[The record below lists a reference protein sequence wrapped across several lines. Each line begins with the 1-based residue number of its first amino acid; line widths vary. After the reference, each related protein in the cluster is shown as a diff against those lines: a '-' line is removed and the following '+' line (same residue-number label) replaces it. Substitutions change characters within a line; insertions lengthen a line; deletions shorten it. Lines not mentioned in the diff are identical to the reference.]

1 MQQIKTFLGVLMTC
15 TALLDGTAFAQDA
28 AHEVH
33 TQPLSEGSA
42 PPPPDNVLRPYDK
55 HDLDEAARQSRVVR
69 NALIGTSAGFA
80 VGAIIAGIGASQCTS
95 FTRPNGTN
103 DIDCNNAGDV
113 LVPLGGVILGLNAVG
128 MLTTGIMLGVRNK
141 HKRDIE
147 RDIRRRYHARR
158 LHFDEKSGGLVF

>member
-1 MQQIKTFLGVLMTC
+1 MQQMKIFLGVLVTC

-28 AHEVH
+28 AHELH
-33 TQPLSEGSA
+33 TQ
-42 PPPPDNVLRPYDK
+42 PPDNVLRPYDK

-95 FTRPNGTN
+95 FTRPDGTE
-103 DIDCNNAGDV
+103 DINCNNAGDV
-113 LVPLGGVILGLNAVG
+113 LVPLGGVFLGLNAVG

-147 RDIRRRYHARR
+147 REIRRRYHARR